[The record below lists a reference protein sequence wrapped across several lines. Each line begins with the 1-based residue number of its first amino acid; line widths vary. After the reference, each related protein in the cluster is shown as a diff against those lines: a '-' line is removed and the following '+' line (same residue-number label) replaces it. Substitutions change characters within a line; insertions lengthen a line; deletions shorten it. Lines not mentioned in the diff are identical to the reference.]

1 MSMNDAPRS
10 VRLHIGF
17 FGSRNAGKSSL
28 VNALTSQ
35 QMSVVSDVPG
45 TTTDPVSKSMEI
57 LPAGPVV
64 ITDTPGF
71 DDEGGLGDL
80 RVNRTREILKRTDL
94 AVLVVDAAK
103 GIGASDR
110 ELLGLFQEQKTD
122 CILAWNKTD
131 LIDDPAVKHKMSQ
144 SDFGQ
149 NVVRQICVSA
159 LTGENLTALRE
170 MIGQSAAA
178 LEKQKEKPLAADLV
192 RPLDLVILV
201 IPLDGSAPKGRL
213 ILPQQQV
220 LRDLLDHGIQVLC
233 VRDTELKAVMASLP
247 KQPALV
253 ITDSQAFSFVSEVV
267 PDEIPMTSFSILMA
281 RYKGVLQMQLAGISA
296 LNQIKDGDR
305 ILIAE
310 GCTHHRQCG
319 DIGTVKLPAWIRS
332 YTKQEP
338 VFETSSGLSFPADL
352 EQYRLVIHC
361 GSCMLNEKEVSA
373 RNEQAHA
380 LGVPITNY
388 GMVIAQVHGILERAL
403 RPIPEAQERSKR

>member
-71 DDEGGLGDL
+71 DDEGGLGEL

-149 NVVRQICVSA
+149 NVVRQIW
-159 LTGENLTALRE
+159 
-170 MIGQSAAA
+170 
-178 LEKQKEKPLAADLV
+178 
-192 RPLDLVILV
+192 
-201 IPLDGSAPKGRL
+201 
-213 ILPQQQV
+213 
-220 LRDLLDHGIQVLC
+220 
-233 VRDTELKAVMASLP
+233 
-247 KQPALV
+247 
-253 ITDSQAFSFVSEVV
+253 
-267 PDEIPMTSFSILMA
+267 
-281 RYKGVLQMQLAGISA
+281 
-296 LNQIKDGDR
+296 
-305 ILIAE
+305 
-310 GCTHHRQCG
+310 RQCPDRG
-319 DIGTVKLPAWIRS
+319 KPDC
-332 YTKQEP
+332 
-338 VFETSSGLSFPADL
+338 SSGND
-352 EQYRLVIHC
+352 
-361 GSCMLNEKEVSA
+361 
-373 RNEQAHA
+373 
-380 LGVPITNY
+380 
-388 GMVIAQVHGILERAL
+388 
-403 RPIPEAQERSKR
+403 RPECSGA